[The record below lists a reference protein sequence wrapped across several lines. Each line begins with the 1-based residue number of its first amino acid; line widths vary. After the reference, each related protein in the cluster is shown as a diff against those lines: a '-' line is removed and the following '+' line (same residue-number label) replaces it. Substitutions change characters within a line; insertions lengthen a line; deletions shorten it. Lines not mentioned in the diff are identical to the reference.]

1 MKKKGGRKE
10 RLFIKII
17 ILREN
22 LQQVNFVIYIYTREK
37 EPKWQRTKRKI
48 ADNYRFAVVAR

>member
-10 RLFIKII
+10 RLFIEII

-22 LQQVNFVIYIYTREK
+22 LQQVNFVIYIYIHVKRNQNDNERNEK
-37 EPKWQRTKRKI
+37 SQTIIDLQW
-48 ADNYRFAVVAR
+48 